1 MFKLV
6 NFRRTK
12 GHLRPHK
19 GPINKQKILLN
30 IINYLIINIYLI
42 IIKMKIIKLKKMK
55 I

>member
-1 MFKLV
+1 MVKLV
-6 NFRRTK
+6 NFK
-12 GHLRPHK
+12 
-19 GPINKQKILLN
+19 INKQKRLLN